1 MNINLEFYKTFYYVA
16 KNGSI
21 SRAANEL
28 FISQPAVSKTI
39 KILEEQIGTSL
50 LMRKPDGVTLTQ
62 AGEILYKKIKD
73 AMDLVWSAEND
84 LESFISQDSGT
95 ISIGAS
101 KTIIHE
107 YLLPYLASFHK
118 LHPNIHFHIYT
129 NSKEEL
135 IKKAKMGIIDL
146 LFMNCP
152 SDLPNDFHIIKVMD
166 LHDVLVAS
174 EDLVNYKNKKFK
186 IQDLETM
193 PLLLL
198 NKGTVLRS
206 HFDDFCTKY
215 KLNVHPIMELDSN
228 TLIKDFTKNGF
239 GVGLLTK
246 EHIKKELDN
255 GKLFLLDLDISLKER
270 DLGVIYLKNREKI
283 LAKQFLDFLHLS

>member
-1 MNINLEFYKTFYYVA
+1 MNISLEFYKTFYYVA

-39 KILEEQIGTSL
+39 KVLEEQLGTSL
-50 LMRKPDGVTLTQ
+50 LIRKQDGVVLTQ
-62 AGEILYKKIKD
+62 AGEIFYRKIKD
-73 AMDLVWSAEND
+73 AMDLMWSAEND
-84 LESFISQDSGT
+84 LETFISQDSGT

-107 YLLPYLASFHK
+107 YLLPYLTSFHK
-118 LHPNIHFHIYT
+118 LHPNIHFQIYT

-152 SDLPNDFHIIKVMD
+152 SDLPSDFHIIKVMN
-166 LHDVLVAS
+166 LHDVLVANQ
-174 EDLVNYKNKKFK
+174 DFIKYKNKKLS
-186 IQDLETM
+186 IQDLEQM

-206 HFDDFCTKY
+206 NFDDFCTKY
-215 KLNVHPIMELDSN
+215 KLNIHPMMELDSN
-228 TLIKDFTKNGF
+228 ALIKDFTQEGF
-239 GVGLLTK
+239 GVSLLTK
-246 EHIKKELDN
+246 EHIKKELDE
-255 GKLFLLDLDISLKER
+255 GKLFLLDLDIPLTQR
-270 DLGVIYLKNREKI
+270 YLGVIYLKNREKE
-283 LAKQFLDFLHLS
+283 LTKQFLKFIHLS

>member
-270 DLGVIYLKNREKI
+270 YLGVIYLKNREKI